1 LTQTTTMTVTTN
13 EEDIQWTDASIR
25 WPEDEVVSAK
35 QKIDVTREGES
46 DDDDEEENGT
56 FDIFADQDPHEI
68 FSFRFDVSE
77 VAISSTNS
85 STATT
90 TNNTIQLNIHGYKTE
105 SDEVWQSTGL
115 TLWKASKYLCH
126 YMCANADELRQ
137 GRRILELGAGLGL
150 NGILAHRLAPDSTV
164 VVTDGDSDAMTLLR
178 KNIAVNRLVGS
189 DKNETTTQ
197 SENSTI
203 YSKQLIWGLDQSKK
217 FLNESSSSS
226 SSSSKFSVIIAS
238 DVIYAKIVI
247 DPLFETIRTILSD
260 DGVFWLAF
268 AIRKVPVTIEFVLQ
282 KAREYGFC
290 YELVQNSNKS
300 DDEEEEEEGN
310 NDDNIDGKNSKIDN
324 NNEAGPV
331 FIYVFRWDV

>member
-1 LTQTTTMTVTTN
+1 MTVTTN
-13 EEDIQWTDASIR
+13 EEDTQWTDASIR
-25 WPEDEVVSAK
+25 WPDDEVVSAN
-35 QKIDVTREGES
+35 QKLDRAGEGES

-68 FSFRFDVSE
+68 FSFRFDVTE
-77 VAISSTNS
+77 VTNS
-85 STATT
+85 STTTT
-90 TNNTIQLNIHGYKTE
+90 TNNKIQLNIHGYKTG

-137 GRRILELGAGLGL
+137 GTRILELGAGLGL
-150 NGILAHRLAPDSTV
+150 NGILAHRLAPDSIV

-189 DKNETTTQ
+189 DKNG
-197 SENSTI
+197 ENSTI
-203 YSKQLIWGLDQSKK
+203 YPKQLIWGLDQSKK

-226 SSSSKFSVIIAS
+226 SSSKFSVIIAS
-238 DVIYAKIVI
+238 DVIYASVVI
-247 DPLFETIRTILSD
+247 DPLWETIRTLLTD
-260 DGVFWLAF
+260 DGVFWMAF
-268 AIRKVPVTIEFVLQ
+268 AKRKVPVTIDFVLQ

-290 YELVQNSNKS
+290 YELVEKSNER
-300 DDEEEEEEGN
+300 DDEEEEGN
-310 NDDNIDGKNSKIDN
+310 NDDNTDENNSKIDN
-324 NNEAGPV
+324 DGEAGPV